1 MIRETYKDLVFACK
15 CLAAFLETLVEI
27 REYKEYG
34 WVSIVF
40 MTDKFGGS
48 YTNLH
53 YDLGT
58 GNLRK
63 DFGTD
68 KELDID
74 CLSTLYKVVKEDL
87 EHMLEVRDLDY
98 ISECINDEYD

>member
-1 MIRETYKDLVFACK
+1 MIRENYKDLVFACK
-15 CLAAFLETLVEI
+15 CLAAFLQTHVEI
-27 REYKEYG
+27 KEYNEYG
-34 WVSIVF
+34 WAQIVF

-48 YTNLH
+48 YTILH
-53 YDLGT
+53 YDFGT

-68 KELDID
+68 NELDID

-87 EHMLEVRDLDY
+87 EKMLKERDLDY
-98 ISECINDEYD
+98 ISECINAEYD

>member
-1 MIRETYKDLVFACK
+1 MIREKYQDLVFACK
-15 CLAAFLETLVEI
+15 VLAAMLETQVKI
-27 REYKEYG
+27 TEYPEYG

-40 MTDKFGGS
+40 QTDNFGGC
-48 YTNLH
+48 YTILH

-74 CLSTLYKVVKEDL
+74 RLSTLYKVVKEDL
-87 EHMLEVRDLDY
+87 EAILKVRDLEY
-98 ISECINDEYD
+98 ISECINAEY

>member
-1 MIRETYKDLVFACK
+1 MIRENYKDLVFACK
-15 CLAAFLETLVEI
+15 CLATFLETHVVVK
-27 REYKEYG
+27 EYLEYG

-40 MTDKFGGS
+40 ETDSFGGV

-58 GNLRK
+58 GELRK

-74 CLSTLYKVVKEDL
+74 RLSTLYQVVKKDL
-87 EHMLEVRDLDY
+87 EHELEVRDFDALSDF
-98 ISECINDEYD
+98 INSQYD

>member
-1 MIRETYKDLVFACK
+1 MIRENYKDLVFACK
-15 CLAAFLETLVEI
+15 CLAAFLETHVDI
-27 REYKEYG
+27 KEYEQYG

-40 MTDKFGGS
+40 KTDNFGGS

-74 CLSTLYKVVKEDL
+74 RLSTLYKVVKEDL
-87 EHMLEVRDLDY
+87 EHMLKVRDLDY